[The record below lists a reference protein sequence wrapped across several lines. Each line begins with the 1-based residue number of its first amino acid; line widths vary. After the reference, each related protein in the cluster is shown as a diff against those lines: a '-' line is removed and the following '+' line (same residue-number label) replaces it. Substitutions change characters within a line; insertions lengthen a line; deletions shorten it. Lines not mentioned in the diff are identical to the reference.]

1 MAGIVEKTSQEQ
13 QETQQQGAEPSRG
26 KLVQRLL
33 GAGPNLPAFVSDLLS
48 TQAMVVAGTEAV
60 AFMIERGGEAARLQP
75 IVHLRPDQ
83 ASDEARQAAVNAF
96 IQIISPCVEQ
106 NREGA
111 FEVGTAD
118 DAGELQFCLATIL
131 RSEGQAVGITAVITR
146 CLNMDRAR
154 QRLSSMEL
162 VAGYFELFS
171 IRKSAEQ
178 SRLIATSHQ
187 GVLQLLGSVA
197 TIEGFEAGARNLT
210 NELAARTGASRV
222 ALGWLKG
229 RNIQVKALSHTEKF
243 DKKQELIQQI
253 RSVMEECLDQDQI
266 VHFDPA
272 GAGTD
277 TVKREAEAY
286 SRANG
291 GCSVLS
297 APLRH
302 AQEIVGI
309 ITLEFPVNHQ
319 PDPSCS
325 SLVAIASDVLAP
337 QLFDRYEND
346 RYIFVKAGH
355 VIKNLAKQAVGPQ
368 HTLAKI
374 IIVSAI
380 LVTILLFVI
389 KPPYRVAASFQ
400 FAPLEKRSLVA
411 PAKGFIGQLEKI
423 DGQDVRPGMTV
434 HAGQKLASLDTTEL
448 ELRFNEARSRANASL
463 KEASQKRTQE
473 GKTAEANIAM
483 EQGKAAQAEAD
494 LYRWQIDRAAIIS
507 PIDGQIIRGDLRDRK
522 GASVD
527 VGDTLFE
534 IAKVDNLEVEM
545 TVQERDIQV
554 LEVGQKGN
562 IATTGRPGESFPF
575 TVTRVVPMGEPKEG
589 GNVFRVYGKLDSAG
603 AADWL
608 PGMSGEARI
617 NIGDRSLAWIWTHR
631 LIDFLKLKLWW

>member
-1 MAGIVEKTSQEQ
+1 MAGIVEKTSSSQEQ
-13 QETQQQGAEPSRG
+13 EAQQPGAEPVRG

-48 TQAMVVAGTEAV
+48 TQATVVAGTEAV
-60 AFMIERGGEAARLQP
+60 AFMIERTGDSTRLQP
-75 IVHLRPDQ
+75 VVHLRPDQ
-83 ASDEARQAAVNAF
+83 ASDEARQAAINAF
-96 IQIISPCVEQ
+96 IQLVSPCVEQ

-111 FEVGTAD
+111 FEVGGAD
-118 DAGELQFCLATIL
+118 DAGEMQYCLATIL

-146 CLNMDRAR
+146 CGNMDRAR

-171 IRKSAEQ
+171 IRRSADQ
-178 SRLIATSHQ
+178 SRLVATSHQ

-197 TIEGFEAGARNLT
+197 TIEGFQAGARNLT

-243 DKKQELIQQI
+243 DKKQELIQQM
-253 RSVMEECLDQDQI
+253 RNVMEECLDQDQI
-266 VHFDPA
+266 VHFDPD

-309 ITLEFPVNHQ
+309 ILLEFPANHQ

-355 VIKNLAKQAVGPQ
+355 AVKKLAKQAVGPQ

-374 IIVSAI
+374 LIVSAM
-380 LVTILLFVI
+380 LVTVLLFVI

-400 FAPLEKRSLVA
+400 FVPLEKRSLVA
-411 PAKGFIGQLEKI
+411 EARGFIGKLEKI
-423 DGQDVRPGMTV
+423 DGHEVRPGMTV
-434 HAGQKLASLDTTEL
+434 KKGQLLAALDTKEL
-448 ELRFNEARSRANASL
+448 ELRFNEARSRANAL
-463 KEASQKRTQE
+463 TKEASAKRMQD

-483 EQGKAAQAEAD
+483 EQAKGAQAEAD
-494 LYRWQIDRAAIIS
+494 LFRWQIERSAIIS

-527 VGDTLFE
+527 VGDVLFE
-534 IAKVDNLEVEM
+534 VAQVENLEVEM
-545 TVQERDIQV
+545 TVHERDIQV
-554 LEVGQKGN
+554 LQVGQKGH
-562 IATTGRPGESFPF
+562 IATSGRPGDSFAF
-575 TVTRVVPMGEPKEG
+575 SVTRIVPTGEPKEG
-589 GNVFRVYGKLDSAG
+589 GNVFRVYGTLDSVSP
-603 AADWL
+603 DWL
-608 PGMSGEARI
+608 PGMSGDARI
-617 NIGDRSLAWIWTHR
+617 NIGHRSLAWIWTHR